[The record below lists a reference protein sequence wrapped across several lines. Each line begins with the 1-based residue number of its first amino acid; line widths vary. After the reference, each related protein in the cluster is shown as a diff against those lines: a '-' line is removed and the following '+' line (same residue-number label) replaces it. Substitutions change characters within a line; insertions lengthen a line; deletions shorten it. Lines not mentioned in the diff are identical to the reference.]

1 LGKNLLNEVIIS
13 FALTTL
19 LLTPVIS
26 TVLATYDYDHDYK
39 GDFWYGLDAHVW
51 GYYSGSYYMI
61 TQHKAERFGSALVGL
76 VGKLKYLFY
85 AYRQS
90 SYNTGWQEA
99 SGNSYSVVY
108 DERWGP
114 GTLAGSRGYSKF
126 YNVLNGGQWEEWSW
140 SEVDIY

>member
-1 LGKNLLNEVIIS
+1 MGRNLLNELLIS
-13 FALTTL
+13 LALTTL
-19 LLTPVIS
+19 LLAPVIS
-26 TVLATYDYDHDYK
+26 MVLATYDYDHDYQ
-39 GDFWYGLDAHVW
+39 GDYWYGLDAHIW
-51 GYYSGSYYMI
+51 GYYDGQYYMR
-61 TQHKAERFGSALVGL
+61 TQHLAERFGSILVGL

-99 SGNSYSVVY
+99 SGNSYGVVY

-114 GTLAGSRGYSKF
+114 GTLAGSRSYSKF
-126 YNVLNGGQWEEWSW
+126 YNLFGEWEEWSW